1 MFEVGHIKIS
11 VFSLLVSPT
20 PVTDTEKLISREA
33 LPILPTIAFYV
44 NILLCIFIESRRCI
58 ASGNTAEL
66 ADHARHLYD

>member
-44 NILLCIFIESRRCI
+44 NILLYILTEWPRYK

-66 ADHARHLYD
+66 ADHAQHLYG